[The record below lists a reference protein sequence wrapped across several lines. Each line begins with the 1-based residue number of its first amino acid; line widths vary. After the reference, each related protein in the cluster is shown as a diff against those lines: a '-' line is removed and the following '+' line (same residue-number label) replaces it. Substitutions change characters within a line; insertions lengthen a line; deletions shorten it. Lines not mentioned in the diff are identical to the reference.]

1 MAYQKAGYP
10 YHPRPGKDIAPVK
23 RHSVTMKVGE
33 TIKFPFVYCTVLN
46 ARVNLTIKRSFACSM
61 QRSELASLY
70 LAS

>member
-23 RHSVTMKVGE
+23 RHNVTMKVGE
-33 TIKFPFVYCTVLN
+33 TISLCLLHCIECESEPYQQTLLC
-46 ARVNLTIKRSFACSM
+46 M
-61 QRSELASLY
+61 QYMHRSELANLY